1 MTNTQNIPI
10 KYHYSPRTEALRLL
24 FTAKKLVTYQYQAH
38 RYIITPKLLKKS
50 TANLIIFPKLAYE
63 SIPDFWHQA
72 KSVQQITPPKAP
84 EKLITSTIHLFNNNH
99 LHQNTDPI
107 IKKLKNKIKTTTP
120 QFLNDLFSIMPNT
133 NPGIDK
139 INLYFTQ
146 IGTTASFNLIT
157 DNNQTINVFLRLDQP
172 LSTFYEKII
181 SSLIRHSLQTNYNFT
196 WTETEAAKD
205 SLILNTKLK
214 KYFPKYQSVLAN
226 TRNYE
231 LAKLQEES
239 QKYLNTLGL
248 TSQIPWQI
256 KNRQIFYLKKLIK
269 HLSSQEKSLLKLLV
283 ENYNQTTTYD
293 QIFQSIWPYNYSIS
307 IYAISK
313 LIQRLRK
320 SFELNNLSSHLI
332 QTQRKRGYLLT
343 SFITKSTISEKQF

>member
-1 MTNTQNIPI
+1 MTKNQNIPI
-10 KYHYSPRTEALRLL
+10 KYHYSPRTEASRLL
-24 FTAKKLVTYQYQAH
+24 FTAKKLATYQYQAH
-38 RYIITPKLLKKS
+38 RYIIVPKLLKKS

-63 SIPDFWHQA
+63 SIPDFWHQV
-72 KSVQQITPPKAP
+72 KSVEQITPPQAP
-84 EKLITSTIHLFNNNH
+84 EKLIANTVYLFNNNH
-99 LHQNTDPI
+99 LYQNTDPI
-107 IKKLKNKIKTTTP
+107 IKKLKTKIKTTTP
-120 QFLNDLFSIMPNT
+120 QFFEDLFSIMPKSKN
-133 NPGIDK
+133 NIK
-139 INLYFTQ
+139 QINLYLTK
-146 IGTTASFNLIT
+146 IGSIASFNLLSPT
-157 DNNQTINVFLRLDQP
+157 TKTINIYLRLDQP

-181 SSLIRHSLQTNYNFT
+181 SSLIRHCLQINYNFT

-283 ENYNQTTTYD
+283 ENY
-293 QIFQSIWPYNYSIS
+293 
-307 IYAISK
+307 
-313 LIQRLRK
+313 
-320 SFELNNLSSHLI
+320 
-332 QTQRKRGYLLT
+332 
-343 SFITKSTISEKQF
+343 